1 MWVKGSTSRGV
12 RLLRGDGASVNE
24 RFIEEERDVITTPEW
39 HNASLIVDRNLEAG
53 REEKVAV
60 YCGDAE
66 VTYGEL
72 ARRISRFGHALKVE
86 LGVRREERV
95 LLVLDDTPS
104 FPVAFFATMRIGAVP
119 VPVNTLV
126 DADEYRFYIENSRAR
141 VVVADGQFHEK
152 IRDALNGIEE
162 PVELVLA
169 DSREDGA
176 HTLEDLLE
184 SGEDELTPADT
195 HKDDA
200 AFWLYS
206 SGSTGNPKGVVH
218 LHHDID
224 YTCETYARHVLE
236 IDESDRTFS
245 TTKLFHAYGFGN
257 GISFP
262 YWAGASSILL
272 PGKPMPEAVLE
283 TIKRFEPTLFFS
295 APTLYNAILDYPEAS
310 DYDLSSVRFGVS
322 AAEALP
328 AHVWRRWR
336 ETFGV
341 TILDGIGSTE
351 MLHIFISNT
360 PVELKPGSSGKPVP
374 GYEARILDED
384 EQPVEEPGEAGYLS
398 IKGDSA
404 AAYYWRNHEKTK
416 ETMKGEWLFAGDWYR
431 VDEDG
436 FYWYEGRADDMIK
449 VSGLWVS
456 PVEVENTLGDHDA
469 VVEAAAVGIDIEGL
483 TRVKAYVVLRQ
494 GHEGSDELVEELQ
507 EWSKNNLRRYQYPH
521 IVEFIDELPK
531 TATGKIQR
539 FKLREPES
547 GEEMPGQDEELSQRE
562 EPPQQ
567 KDELV

>member
-1 MWVKGSTSRGV
+1 
-12 RLLRGDGASVNE
+12 
-24 RFIEEERDVITTPEW
+24 VITTPEW

-53 REEKVAV
+53 REDKMAV
-60 YCGDAE
+60 YCSDAE

-72 ARRISRFGHALKVE
+72 ARRISRFGHALKEE

-104 FPVAFFATMRIGAVP
+104 FPVAFFAAMRIGAVS

-126 DADEYRFYIENSRAR
+126 DADEYRYYIENSRAR
-141 VVVADGQFHEK
+141 VVVADGKFHEK
-152 IRDALNGIEE
+152 VRDALNGIEE

>member
-1 MWVKGSTSRGV
+1 M
-12 RLLRGDGASVNE
+12 
-24 RFIEEERDVITTPEW
+24 ITTPEW

-53 REEKVAV
+53 RENKVAV
-60 YCGDAE
+60 YCGDNEA
-66 VTYGEL
+66 TYGEL
-72 ARRISRFGHALKVE
+72 ARRINRFGHALREE

-104 FPVAFFATMRIGAVP
+104 FPVAFFAAMRIGAIP

-126 DADEYRFYIENSRAR
+126 DADEYRFYIEDSRAR
-141 VVVADGQFHEK
+141 VVVADGKFHEK
-152 IRDALNGIEE
+152 VRDALDGVEE

-169 DSREDGA
+169 NGREDGA
-176 HTLEDLLE
+176 HALEDLLE

-218 LHHDID
+218 LHHDMD

-236 IDESDRTFS
+236 VDESDRCFS

-262 YWAGASSILL
+262 YWAGASTILL
-272 PGKPMPEAVLE
+272 PGKPAPEAVLE

-295 APTLYNAILDYPEAS
+295 APTLYNAILDYPGAS

-328 AHVWRRWR
+328 AHVWRRWK
-336 ETFGV
+336 ETYDV

-360 PVELKPGSSGKPVP
+360 PDELKPGSSGKPVP

-398 IKGDSA
+398 VKGDSA
-404 AAYYWRNHEKTK
+404 AAYYWRNHQKTK

-436 FYWYEGRADDMIK
+436 YYWYEGRADDMIK

-469 VVEAAAVGIDIEGL
+469 VVEAAAVGVDVEGL
-483 TRVKAYVVLRQ
+483 TRVKAFVVLRE
-494 GHEGSDELVEELQ
+494 GHEASDELVEELQ

-521 IVEFIDELPK
+521 MVEFIDELPK

-547 GEEMPGQDEELSQRE
+547 GEEMPGQDEELSQEE

>member
-1 MWVKGSTSRGV
+1 MITVPEWYN
-12 RLLRGDGASVNE
+12 ASV
-24 RFIEEERDVITTPEW
+24 
-39 HNASLIVDRNLEAG
+39 IVDRNLEAG
-53 REEKVAV
+53 REDKVAI
-60 YCGDAE
+60 YSGDDE
-66 VTYGEL
+66 VSYGEL
-72 ARRISRFGHALKVE
+72 ARRINRFGHALREE
-86 LGVRREERV
+86 LGVRREDRV
-95 LLVLDDTPS
+95 LLVLDDTPA
-104 FPVAFFATMRIGAVP
+104 FPTAFFATMRIGAVP

-126 DADEYRFYIENSRAR
+126 DADEYRFYVENSRAK
-141 VVVADGQFHEK
+141 VVIADGKFYEK
-152 IRDALNGIEE
+152 VQDALKGVEE
-162 PVELVLA
+162 PVGLVLA
-169 DSREDGA
+169 NGREEGA
-176 HTLEDLLE
+176 HILEDLLE
-184 SGEDELTPADT
+184 SGDDELSPADT

-262 YWAGASSILL
+262 YWAGASTVLL
-272 PGKPMPEAVLE
+272 AGKPTPEAVLE

-295 APTLYNAILDYPEAS
+295 APTLYNAILNYPHAGDCELPS
-310 DYDLSSVRFGVS
+310 IRYGVS

-328 AHVWRRWR
+328 AHVWRRWK

-360 PVELKPGSSGKPVP
+360 PDELKPGSSGKPVP
-374 GYEARILDED
+374 GYEAKILDE
-384 EQPVEEPGEAGYLS
+384 EEYAVDDPGEAGYLS
-398 IKGDSA
+398 VKGDSA

-456 PVEVENTLGDHDA
+456 PVEVENTLGDHEA
-469 VVEAAAVGIDIEGL
+469 VVEVAAVGVDVDGL
-483 TRVKAYVVLRQ
+483 TRIKAYVVLRED
-494 GHEGSDELVEELQ
+494 HEGSDELVEELQ
-507 EWSKNNLRRYQYPH
+507 EWSKNNLKRYQYPH
-521 IVEFIDELPK
+521 IVEFIEELPK
-531 TATGKIQR
+531 TTTGKIQR

-547 GEEMPGQDEELSQRE
+547 GKDMPQQDDELSQERD

>member
-1 MWVKGSTSRGV
+1 M
-12 RLLRGDGASVNE
+12 
-24 RFIEEERDVITTPEW
+24 ITVPEW
-39 HNASLIVDRNLEAG
+39 YNASLIVDRNLEAG
-53 REEKVAV
+53 REDKVAI
-60 YCGDAE
+60 YSDDE
-66 VTYGEL
+66 VSYGEL
-72 ARRISRFGHALKVE
+72 ARRINRFGRALREE
-86 LGVRREERV
+86 LGVRQEDRV

-104 FPVAFFATMRIGAVP
+104 FPTAFFAAMRIGAVP

-126 DADEYRFYIENSRAR
+126 GADEYRFYVEDSRAR
-141 VVVADGQFHEK
+141 IVVADGKFYDK
-152 IRDALNGIEE
+152 VRDALRGVEE
-162 PVELVLA
+162 PVDLVLTNG
-169 DSREDGA
+169 REEGA
-176 HTLEDLLE
+176 HILEDLLE
-184 SGEDELTPADT
+184 AGDDELSPALT

-236 IDESDRTFS
+236 IEESDRTFS

-257 GISFP
+257 GMSFP
-262 YWAGASSILL
+262 YWAGASSVLL
-272 PGKPMPEAVLE
+272 PGKPTPEAVLE

-295 APTLYNAILDYPEAS
+295 APTLYNAILNYPHAGDYELPS
-310 DYDLSSVRFGVS
+310 IRYGVS

-328 AHVWRRWR
+328 AHVWRRWKER
-336 ETFGV
+336 FGI

-360 PVELKPGSSGKPVP
+360 PDELKPGSSGKPVP
-374 GYEARILDED
+374 GYEIRIFDE
-384 EQPVEEPGEAGYLS
+384 EEYPVEEPGEAGYLS
-398 IKGDSA
+398 VKGDSA

-416 ETMKGEWLFAGDWYR
+416 ETIKGEWLFAGDWYR

-456 PVEVENTLGDHDA
+456 PVEVENTLGDHEA
-469 VVEAAAVGIDIEGL
+469 VLEVAAVGVDIEGL
-483 TRVKAYVVLRQ
+483 TRIKAYVVLRED
-494 GHEGSDELVEELQ
+494 HEGSDELVEELQ
-507 EWSKNNLRRYQYPH
+507 EWSKENLKRYQYPH
-521 IVEFIDELPK
+521 IVEFIEELPK
-531 TATGKIQR
+531 TTTGKIQR
-539 FKLREPES
+539 FKLRKPES
-547 GEEMPGQDEELSQRE
+547 GEDMPQQDVELSQRD

>member
-1 MWVKGSTSRGV
+1 M
-12 RLLRGDGASVNE
+12 
-24 RFIEEERDVITTPEW
+24 ITVPEW
-39 HNASLIVDRNLEAG
+39 YNASLILDRNLEAG
-53 REEKVAV
+53 REDKVV
-60 YCGDAE
+60 IYCGDEE

-72 ARRISRFGHALKVE
+72 ARRANRFGHALKKE
-86 LGVRREERV
+86 LGVEQEDRV
-95 LLVLDDTPS
+95 LMVLSDTSS
-104 FPVAFFATMRIGAVP
+104 FPTAFFGAMRIGAIP

-126 DADEYRFYIENSRAR
+126 DADEYRFYVENSRAK
-141 VVVADGQFHEK
+141 VVVADGESYEK
-152 IRDALNGIEE
+152 VRDALDRSQE

-169 DSREDGA
+169 DGRVEGVRI
-176 HTLEDLLE
+176 LEDLLE
-184 SGEDELTPADT
+184 SGEDELSPADT

-262 YWAGASSILL
+262 YWAGASSVLL
-272 PGKPMPEAVLE
+272 AGRPTPEAVLE
-283 TIKRFEPTLFFS
+283 TIRSYEPTLFFS
-295 APTLYNAILDYPEAS
+295 APTLYNSILDYPRAE
-310 DYDLSSVRFGVS
+310 DYDLSFIRLCAS

-328 AHVWRRWR
+328 SHVWHRWK
-336 ETFGV
+336 ETYGV

-360 PVELKPGSSGKPVP
+360 PEELKPGSSGKPVP

-384 EQPVEEPGEAGYLS
+384 GYPVEEPEEAGHLS
-398 IKGDSA
+398 VKGDSA

-416 ETMKGEWLFAGDWYR
+416 DTMKGEWLFAGDTYR

-436 FYWYEGRADDMIK
+436 FYWYEGRSDDMIK

-456 PVEVENTLGDHDA
+456 PVEVENTLGEHDA
-469 VVEAAAVGIDIEGL
+469 VSEAAAVGVAVEGL
-483 TRVKAYVVLRQ
+483 TRIKAYVVLRE
-494 GHEGSDELVEELQ
+494 GHEGSEDLIEELQ
-507 EWSKNNLRRYQYPH
+507 EWAKNNLKRYQYPH
-521 IVEFIDELPK
+521 IVEFVQELPK
-531 TATGKIQR
+531 TTTGKIQR
-539 FKLREPES
+539 FKLREPEP
-547 GEEMPGQDEELSQRE
+547 GEEMPQQGEELSQE
-562 EPPQQ
+562 NEPPQQ
-567 KDELV
+567 KDEIV

>member
-1 MWVKGSTSRGV
+1 M
-12 RLLRGDGASVNE
+12 
-24 RFIEEERDVITTPEW
+24 ITVPEW
-39 HNASLIVDRNLEAG
+39 YNASLIVDRNLEAG
-53 REEKVAV
+53 REDKVAI
-60 YCGDAE
+60 YSDDE
-66 VTYGEL
+66 VSYGEL
-72 ARRISRFGHALKVE
+72 ARRINRFGRALREE
-86 LGVRREERV
+86 LGVRQEDRV

-104 FPVAFFATMRIGAVP
+104 FPTAFFAAMRIGAIP

-126 DADEYRFYIENSRAR
+126 GADEYRFYVEDSRAR
-141 VVVADGQFHEK
+141 IVVADEK
-152 IRDALNGIEE
+152 FYDKVRNALSGVEE
-162 PVELVLA
+162 PVDLVLTNG
-169 DSREDGA
+169 REEGA
-176 HTLEDLLE
+176 YILEDLLE
-184 SGEDELTPADT
+184 AGDDELSPAVT

-236 IDESDRTFS
+236 IEKSDRTFS

-257 GISFP
+257 GMSFP
-262 YWAGASSILL
+262 YWAGASSVLL
-272 PGKPMPEAVLE
+272 PGKPTPEAVLE

-295 APTLYNAILDYPEAS
+295 APTLYNAILNYPHAGDYELPS
-310 DYDLSSVRFGVS
+310 IRYGVS

-328 AHVWRRWR
+328 AHVWRRWKER
-336 ETFGV
+336 FGI

-360 PVELKPGSSGKPVP
+360 PDELKPGSSGKPVP
-374 GYEARILDED
+374 GYEIRIFDE
-384 EQPVEEPGEAGYLS
+384 EEYPVEEPGEAGYLS
-398 IKGDSA
+398 VKGDSA

-416 ETMKGEWLFAGDWYR
+416 ETIKGEWLFAGDWYR

-456 PVEVENTLGDHDA
+456 PVEVENTLGDHEA
-469 VVEAAAVGIDIEGL
+469 VLEVAAVGVDIEGL
-483 TRVKAYVVLRQ
+483 TRIKAYVVLRED
-494 GHEGSDELVEELQ
+494 HEGSDELVEELQ
-507 EWSKNNLRRYQYPH
+507 EWSKENLKRYQYPH
-521 IVEFIDELPK
+521 IVEFIEELPK
-531 TATGKIQR
+531 TTTGKIQR
-539 FKLREPES
+539 FKLRKPES
-547 GEEMPGQDEELSQRE
+547 GEDMPRQDVELSQRD

>member
-1 MWVKGSTSRGV
+1 M
-12 RLLRGDGASVNE
+12 
-24 RFIEEERDVITTPEW
+24 ITVPEW
-39 HNASLIVDRNLEAG
+39 YNASLIVDRNLEAG
-53 REEKVAV
+53 REDKVAI
-60 YCGDAE
+60 YSDDE
-66 VTYGEL
+66 VSYGEL
-72 ARRISRFGHALKVE
+72 ARRINRFGRALREE
-86 LGVRREERV
+86 LGVRQEDRV

-104 FPVAFFATMRIGAVP
+104 FPTAFFAAMRIGAIP

-126 DADEYRFYIENSRAR
+126 GADEYRFYVEDSRAR
-141 VVVADGQFHEK
+141 IVVADEK
-152 IRDALNGIEE
+152 FYDKVRNALSGVEE
-162 PVELVLA
+162 PVDLVLTNG
-169 DSREDGA
+169 REEGA
-176 HTLEDLLE
+176 YILEDLLE
-184 SGEDELTPADT
+184 AGDDELSPAVT

-236 IDESDRTFS
+236 IEESDRTFS

-257 GISFP
+257 GMSFP
-262 YWAGASSILL
+262 YWAGASSVLL
-272 PGKPMPEAVLE
+272 PGKPTPEAVLE

-295 APTLYNAILDYPEAS
+295 APTLYNAILNYPHAGDYELPS
-310 DYDLSSVRFGVS
+310 IRYGVS

-328 AHVWRRWR
+328 AHVWRRWKER
-336 ETFGV
+336 FGI

-360 PVELKPGSSGKPVP
+360 PDELKPGSSGKPVP
-374 GYEARILDED
+374 GYEIRIFDE
-384 EQPVEEPGEAGYLS
+384 EEYPVEEPGEAGYLS
-398 IKGDSA
+398 VKGDSA

-416 ETMKGEWLFAGDWYR
+416 ETIKGEWLFAGDWYR

-456 PVEVENTLGDHDA
+456 PVEVENTLGDHEA
-469 VVEAAAVGIDIEGL
+469 VLEVAAVGVDIEGL
-483 TRVKAYVVLRQ
+483 TRIKAYVVLRED
-494 GHEGSDELVEELQ
+494 HEGSDELVEELQ
-507 EWSKNNLRRYQYPH
+507 EWSKENLKRYQYPH
-521 IVEFIDELPK
+521 IVEFIEELPK
-531 TATGKIQR
+531 TTTGKIQR
-539 FKLREPES
+539 FKLRKPES
-547 GEEMPGQDEELSQRE
+547 GEDMPQQDVELSQRD